1 MRTIRSVHAVPTVHA
16 TRTARRLRALL
27 RAALLGAALLL
38 VLPGSAQ
45 AATAKLSGTTS
56 IGTHNA
62 YDKAKY
68 TYLAQ
73 ALDSGASLLE
83 LDVYT
88 DSLTRRW
95 RVSHS
100 NPFGNDNNCEAADA
114 PGELYGQ
121 VRNQDLGGCLDNI
134 AAWHQLHPDSR
145 PIVFKVEM
153 KNGFN
158 NNAGLGPDEFDA
170 LVASKLGDIVYK
182 PSDLL
187 GSGYSTL
194 DAAARADAWP
204 TRDAL
209 RGKVLFELIPGTVE
223 QANPF
228 DTYWTDEEYGD
239 HLRDSYAAG
248 TIAAAQAFPAVLG
261 ASAGDPRTGRYD
273 ASIRPWFVAFDGDAA
288 TYVDNGYATSFY
300 STNHYLLIMTDAADV
315 SPAISSTAPTDAE
328 VAARL
333 SLLAADHASIV
344 TSDWSTKSAAV
355 LGSVTARG

>member
-1 MRTIRSVHAVPTVHA
+1 MRVV
-16 TRTARRLRALL
+16 RRA
-27 RAALLGAALLL
+27 AALLGAAAMLLGI
-38 VLPGSAQ
+38 PGNAR
-45 AATAKLSGTTS
+45 AAGAPKFSQTTA

-68 TYLAQ
+68 TYFAQ

-88 DSLTRRW
+88 DPLSRRW

-100 NPFGNDNNCEAADA
+100 NPLGDDNNCEAAKTPA
-114 PGELYGQ
+114 ELYSKS
-121 VRNQDLGGCLDNI
+121 RNQDLGSCLDNI
-134 AAWHQLHPDSR
+134 AAWHQLHPDHR

-158 NNAGLGPDEFDA
+158 NNINLGPDEFDT
-170 LVASKLGDIVYK
+170 LVRQKLGGMVYK

-187 GSGYSTL
+187 GGAYPTL

-228 DTYWTDEEYGD
+228 DHYWTDREYGD
-239 HLRDSYAAG
+239 HLRDLYAAG
-248 TIAAAQAFPAVLG
+248 NIGEAQAFPAVLG
-261 ASAGDPRTGRYD
+261 AAAGDPRASRYD
-273 ASIRPWFVAFDGDAA
+273 ASIQPWFVFFDGDAA
-288 TYVDNGYATSFY
+288 AYVNNGYDTSFY
-300 STNHYLLIMTDAADV
+300 SRNHYILITTDAAGV
-315 SPAISSTAPTDAE
+315 SPAISSTTPTDAE

-333 SLLAADHASIV
+333 SLLAADHASLI
-344 TSDWSTKSAAV
+344 TSDWSAKSPAV
-355 LGSVTARG
+355 LGSVADRG